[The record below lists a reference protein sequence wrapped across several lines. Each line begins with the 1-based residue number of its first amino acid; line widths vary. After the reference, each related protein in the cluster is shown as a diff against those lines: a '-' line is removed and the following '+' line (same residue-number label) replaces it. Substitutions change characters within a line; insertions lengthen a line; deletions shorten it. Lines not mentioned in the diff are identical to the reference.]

1 MCFRLPMSEQ
11 KRNNINY
18 TLMFDGGSR
27 GNPGICGC
35 GFVIY
40 MNDELISQ
48 DSCVISENNTNNY
61 AEYMALILGLTKAK
75 ELNIKKLFV
84 KGDSKLVINQV
95 TNKFNVK
102 SENLKDLY
110 AEAKMLILYFDS
122 ITFEHVKRN
131 LNKVADKLA
140 NHAMDLYEIDNTNK
154 NI

>member
-75 ELNIKKLFV
+75 ELNIKKLSV
-84 KGDSKLVINQV
+84 KGESKLVINQV

-110 AEAKMLILYFDS
+110 AEAKMLILHLPHYCS
-122 ITFEHVKRN
+122 ISHESPPGTILWGSLWKICNNVI
-131 LNKVADKLA
+131 
-140 NHAMDLYEIDNTNK
+140 M
-154 NI
+154 

>member
-1 MCFRLPMSEQ
+1 MCFRLPIQ
-11 KRNNINY
+11 TQPNTINY

-75 ELNIKKLFV
+75 ELNIKNLSV

>member
-1 MCFRLPMSEQ
+1 MFEKKQ
-11 KRNNINY
+11 NDINY

-102 SENLKDLY
+102 SENLKNLY
-110 AEAKMLILYFDS
+110 AEAKMLILHFDS